1 MCRACVYPPT
11 LAHTL
16 ACLAWALCL
25 DAFQV
30 KELERDN
37 TDLSVCVTF
46 PEEGAIRVEN
56 DRGKEKAWEFDQTFD
71 FRASQK
77 QIYDEVAMDQP
88 NGPMERWLSASFREG
103 CSSQPTNPTNQPTN
117 QPTSQPTNRPAF
129 FTNSQTGQLTDQPT
143 DRHTLKCAI
152 V

>member
-1 MCRACVYPPT
+1 MRG
-11 LAHTL
+11 HF
-16 ACLAWALCL
+16 CL
-25 DAFQV
+25 DASQV

-77 QIYDEVAMDQP
+77 QIYDEVAMDRP

-103 CSSQPTNPTNQPTN
+103 CSSQPTNPTNQP
-117 QPTSQPTNRPAF
+117 NRRWPR
-129 FTNSQTGQLTDQPT
+129 TKKD
-143 DRHTLKCAI
+143 HI
-152 V
+152 